1 MYTLHPSSELVELF
15 RSAPFQGVPPEAASF
30 LFVGLDA
37 NYVPQIAD
45 LPVFKEVLA
54 YHADGVKFWQ
64 QNKVHH
70 PFLLPGYVG
79 DGRFYHRSFAEIGFS
94 PEHAELVSFMELL
107 HVPTVG
113 RSQLSADDLL
123 LSHLERLNAAILE
136 GSARHIFI
144 PSGVARLMRSVGVF
158 GWLPSRPVARL
169 GPLGVLRQDGD
180 RTVYSHLHFSVYGKF
195 QEQKVAEAK
204 EIRRLLSQVTGV

>member
-1 MYTLHPSSELVELF
+1 MYTLHPSSELVNLF
-15 RSAPFQGVPPEAASF
+15 RSSPFQGVAPEDASF

-37 NYVPQIAD
+37 NYHPQIEN
-45 LPVFKEVLA
+45 LPVFEKVLA
-54 YHADGVKFWQ
+54 YHSDGVKFWQ

-70 PFLLPGYVG
+70 PFLLPDYVG
-79 DGRFYHRSFAEIGFS
+79 DGRFYHRSFAEIGFL

-113 RSQLSADDLL
+113 RSQLKADDLL
-123 LSHLERLNAAILE
+123 LSHLERLNVAILG

-144 PSGVARLMRSVGVF
+144 PAGVARLMRSVGVF
-158 GWLPSRPVARL
+158 GWLPAGPVKRL
-169 GPLGVLRQDGD
+169 GALSVLRQDGD

-204 EIRRLLSQVTGV
+204 EIRRLLA